1 MNPDNVAIY
10 AAYDGHKAQDSAE
23 AEKNLM
29 RAILRTAMEDIQKRG
44 EPYRD
49 ARRYLM
55 SNEDLYLYS
64 FLSVCHHLEL
74 CHKTIR
80 TIVGLTE
87 NANANAQADP
97 SESPDP
103 NKLMA
108 A

>member
-1 MNPDNVAIY
+1 MNADNIAIY
-10 AAYDGHKAQDSAE
+10 AAYDGHKGQDSAE

-55 SNEDLYLYS
+55 GNDDLYLYS

-74 CHKTIR
+74 CHKTVR
-80 TIVGLTE
+80 TIVGLTDSGG
-87 NANANAQADP
+87 AQTQSDSADGH
-97 SESPDP
+97 
-103 NKLMA
+103 NLA